1 MNLPR
6 PRRGFTLIE
15 LLVVIAI
22 IAVLIALLLPAVQ
35 AAREAARRAQCV
47 NNLKQLTLAVHN
59 YHDVNNTVPTQIL
72 PTEMSWIVEIL
83 PGMEQMNL
91 FNAWNS
97 GPPTADTPW
106 CSPTNMT
113 VMTTPLN
120 VCLCPSYAG
129 PYLQLNQ
136 ANMVGPAATWQVA
149 GTCYKACTGDNTMG
163 GIFVTPFPLLGDGSP
178 PTFRGIFY
186 RYDAGPMNFAAVTDG
201 LSNTFLTGE
210 ALPNKCQWNIWSN
223 GNQSVGY
230 CAIPLNQN
238 TYNNPGD
245 WSTCMGYASQHPGGG
260 NFGLADGS
268 VRFIKNSI
276 SYNIYMGLSSRAG
289 GEILSSDAY

>member
-1 MNLPR
+1 
-6 PRRGFTLIE
+6 
-15 LLVVIAI
+15 
-22 IAVLIALLLPAVQ
+22 
-35 AAREAARRAQCV
+35 
-47 NNLKQLTLAVHN
+47 
-59 YHDVNNTVPTQIL
+59 
-72 PTEMSWIVEIL
+72 
-83 PGMEQMNL
+83 
-91 FNAWNS
+91 
-97 GPPTADTPW
+97 
-106 CSPTNMT
+106 
-113 VMTTPLN
+113 
-120 VCLCPSYAG
+120 
-129 PYLQLNQ
+129 
-136 ANMVGPAATWQVA
+136 MVGPAATWQVA

-163 GIFVTPFPLLGDGSP
+163 GIFVTPFPLLGDGTP

-260 NFGLADGS
+260 NFGFADGS

-289 GEILSSDAY
+289 GEIVSSDAY